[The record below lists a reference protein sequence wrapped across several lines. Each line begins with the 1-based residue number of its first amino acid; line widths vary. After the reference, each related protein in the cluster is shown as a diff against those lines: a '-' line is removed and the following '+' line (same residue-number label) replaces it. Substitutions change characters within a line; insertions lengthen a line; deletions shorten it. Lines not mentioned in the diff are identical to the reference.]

1 MSSED
6 HGERMG
12 SRWLDKHLRVIL
24 LEEKESN
31 IGSGMTLFKDGACK
45 QDKIG
50 RRGLKLFEDG

>member
-1 MSSED
+1 
-6 HGERMG
+6 
-12 SRWLDKHLRVIL
+12 LRVIL